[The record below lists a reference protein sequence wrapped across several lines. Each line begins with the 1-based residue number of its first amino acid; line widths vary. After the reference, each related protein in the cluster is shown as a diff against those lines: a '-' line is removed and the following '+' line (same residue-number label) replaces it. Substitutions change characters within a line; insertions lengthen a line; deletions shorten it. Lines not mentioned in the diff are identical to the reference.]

1 LALRRAAGDARQR
14 QRRAVG
20 APERR
25 AGHPD
30 ERAGHHPGRRP
41 PLLTAFIGAIPGQ
54 SCPLTLDVDD
64 FYIADTSGSI
74 NNTFLGDVRVDTLKA
89 QADGSLNQWTVAP
102 SGTAAWEAVSD
113 EDETTSINASSI
125 GLRQSFDVAPLPVMA
140 TPAIFGV
147 QLSMLARKTD
157 AGLGKV
163 KGLVVSGA
171 QTAVSTEVTPEER
184 PIASIPLLDSAAL
197 AHRALIT

>member
-1 LALRRAAGDARQR
+1 M
-14 QRRAVG
+14 
-20 APERR
+20 
-25 AGHPD
+25 
-30 ERAGHHPGRRP
+30 
-41 PLLTAFIGAIPGQ
+41 
-54 SCPLTLDVDD
+54 
-64 FYIADTSGSI
+64 
-74 NNTFLGDVRVDTLKA
+74 RVDTLKA